1 MTINDIMMRD
11 ILDEEMKAKNAP
23 DIQPQN
29 DNKVCAIIMA
39 VLVVLSMLGVAFA
52 AGIYFESCRA
62 LKADRE
68 FSAWLDRIDREAIA
82 EARAMSNYELLNAT
96 ERKGVTAADR

>member
-23 DIQPQN
+23 DIQPQK

-62 LKADRE
+62 LKADCE
-68 FSAWLDRIDREAIA
+68 FTAWLDRIDREAAA

-96 ERKGVTAADR
+96 ERKSVTTADR

>member
-1 MTINDIMMRD
+1 MTINDIMRRD
-11 ILDEEMKAKNAP
+11 ILDEEKKAKNAP

-29 DNKVCAIIMA
+29 DNKVCAILMA
-39 VLVVLSMLGVAFA
+39 VLVVLSMLGVVFA

-68 FSAWLDRIDREAIA
+68 FTAWLDRIDREATA

-96 ERKGVTAADR
+96 RRECADTANR